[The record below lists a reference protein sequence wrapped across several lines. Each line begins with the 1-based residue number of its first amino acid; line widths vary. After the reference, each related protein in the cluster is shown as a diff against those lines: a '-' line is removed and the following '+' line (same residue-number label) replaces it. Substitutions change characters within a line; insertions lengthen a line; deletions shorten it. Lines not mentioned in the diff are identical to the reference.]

1 MPKRVDRT
9 AICLKMASD
18 LGRMC
23 ALDEAGMLE
32 KQAGILEGL
41 VAKTAPWWV
50 PAGAGAVI
58 GGPEHRLEGLLAG
71 AGIGALGR
79 RIGRHLAARQAR
91 QLIGKTKGLPEW
103 LYDPATK
110 DKIILETLRTHP
122 TTSNIWKHL
131 GPAVPQYEWAGTLLG
146 GIPASM
152 LVTHLAK
159 AQQGARSPF
168 VGAY

>member
-1 MPKRVDRT
+1 MPRQTDRT

-23 ALDEAGMLE
+23 ALDEAGVLE
-32 KQAGILEGL
+32 KRAGIFESL
-41 VAKTAPWWV
+41 VTKTAPLWV

-58 GGPEHRLEGLLAG
+58 GGPEHRLEGLIAG
-71 AGIGALGR
+71 LGMGALGR
-79 RIGRHLAARQAR
+79 RVGRHLATRQAR
-91 QLIGKTKGLPEW
+91 QLIGKTKNLPEW

-110 DKIILETLRTHP
+110 DNIVLETLRSHP
-122 TTSNIWKHL
+122 KAQNIWKHL
-131 GPAVPQYEWAGTLLG
+131 GPALPQYEWAGTLLG

-159 AQQGARSPF
+159 AQQGTGSPF
-168 VGAY
+168 AGAY